1 MEGWRSR
8 QGEKREK
15 ANDRKVSR
23 EIRHMRMREGN
34 ERQEETTRQTKRR
47 DRWRERINRKREKT
61 DVHRSS
67 EQTGRRG
74 ERQRETET
82 VGERKKMYVSAL
94 FPWQILLWGASPMA
108 PAPHFPTSRDCPL
121 LGASHRSVRVFWC
134 LPQGTMNSR
143 IETLSLVLY
152 PLPLSK
158 ALNTCV

>member
-1 MEGWRSR
+1 MEREDK
-8 QGEKREK
+8 QEKRENTRTQK
-15 ANDRKVSR
+15 AASR
-23 EIRHMRMREGN
+23 RE
-34 ERQEETTRQTKRR
+34 
-47 DRWRERINRKREKT
+47 
-61 DVHRSS
+61 V
-67 EQTGRRG
+67 G
-74 ERQRETET
+74 ERQRQT
-82 VGERKKMYVSAL
+82 VGERKKIDVSAL